1 VEKGYIYSLRI
12 PGAVMPQYIGQ
23 TVNLKNRFNGHR
35 RRKTP
40 CTSEKLFI
48 LFPEVEMITEEEI
61 VAVDKCALRFLLSA
75 GERGY
80 IAAYKSHIVNRTSGG
95 IAMDGD
101 ANPYFGRKHSEDIRE
116 VMRNAWTKSRKVK
129 MAKYLQKNC
138 PWAKFTEDQILEIR
152 NSDVTNLSLAIKYN
166 VSQATIIRIRK
177 HETYTHI
184 GGQAYKS
191 RRHKHGKY
199 AKATK

>member
-1 VEKGYIYSLRI
+1 
-12 PGAVMPQYIGQ
+12 MPQYIGQ
-23 TVNLKNRFNGHR
+23 TVNLRNRFSGHR
-35 RRKTP
+35 RCKTP
-40 CTSEKLFI
+40 CTSEKLFT
-48 LFPEVEMITEEEI
+48 LFPEVEMVTEEEI

-80 IAAYKSHIVNRTSGG
+80 IAAYKSCIVNRTAGG
-95 IAMDGD
+95 IAMNGD

-116 VMRNAWTKSRKVK
+116 AMRNAWTKSRKVK
-129 MAKYLQKNC
+129 MAKYLQENC
-138 PWAKFTEDQILEIR
+138 PWAKFTDDQILEIR
-152 NSDVTNLSLAIKYN
+152 NSDVANCRLAIKYN

-191 RRHKHGKY
+191 RQYKHGKY
-199 AKATK
+199 AKSTK